1 MGSEATPRAAARV
14 LEIET
19 YVKDKWALMVVAK
32 ASYTQN
38 VPHLVAGAFGEYY
51 GYPLCVAKESVRRGF
66 LN

>member
-1 MGSEATPRAAARV
+1 VGEERWRGSEATPRAAARV

-38 VPHLVAGAFGEYY
+38 VPHLVAGAFGEY
-51 GYPLCVAKESVRRGF
+51 
-66 LN
+66 